1 MLADDATRIQA
12 EYTCQFPK
20 LGKAPRPLPV
30 RHSGALRQ
38 GHADGGRA
46 DLGDRAVGSDRRQ
59 ITTGP

>member
-1 MLADDATRIQA
+1 VLADDATRIQA